1 MIIHVSSDMTEL
13 MDSDIKHQKLDAK
26 HQKLVLF
33 FNKIEKHFS
42 PQDDKKADKLTIIK
56 SAA

>member
-13 MDSDIKHQKLDAK
+13 MDSDTKHQILI
-26 HQKLVLF
+26 LF
-33 FNKIEKHFS
+33 FNKIETHFS
-42 PQDDKKADKLTIIK
+42 LQGDKKADKLTMFK